1 MKDIGSSEILT
12 LDNFLVASDKI
23 NSLDETYNK
32 LMFVYSAAIKK
43 LETKLEILQ
52 DEFKFFYG
60 CSVIDHTKSR
70 IKRPESIIKKL
81 KSKNYELTYK
91 SLVENIND
99 IAGVR
104 VICPLK
110 DDIFTVVDIL
120 KCTSEIN
127 VLIEKDYITKP
138 KKSGYASYHMI
149 VEVPVQ
155 IMKQTIPV
163 KVEIQI
169 RTLAMDF
176 WASLEHDIK
185 YKSNNKISKKVSN
198 ELVKCAKII
207 NNMDNQMV
215 SYSKN
220 YSDSINENKRIIK
233 EYGG

>member
-1 MKDIGSSEILT
+1 MGDIQGKQVLR
-12 LDNFLVASDKI
+12 LDNFLMNSEKI
-23 NSLDETYNK
+23 NSSDDTYNK
-32 LMFVYSAAIKK
+32 LMFVYSAAIKM

-60 CSVIDHTKSR
+60 CSVIDHTKTR
-70 IKRPESIIKKL
+70 IKKPESIIKKL
-81 KSKNYELTYK
+81 EGRKQELTYQ
-91 SLVENIND
+91 SLVANVND
-99 IAGVR
+99 VAGVR
-104 VICPLK
+104 IVCPMK
-110 DDIFTVVDIL
+110 DDIYTVAGIL
-120 KCTSEIN
+120 KNTPDIN
-127 VLIEKDYITKP
+127 VILEKDYVANP
-138 KKSGYASYHMI
+138 KKSGYASYHMV

-155 IMKQTIPV
+155 ILRQTIPV

-215 SYSKN
+215 SIKN
-220 YSDSINENKRIIK
+220 FGE
-233 EYGG
+233 

>member
-1 MKDIGSSEILT
+1 MGDIQGKQVLR
-12 LDNFLVASDKI
+12 LDNFLMNSEKI
-23 NSLDETYNK
+23 NSSDDTYNK
-32 LMFVYSAAIKK
+32 LMFVYSAAIKM

-60 CSVIDHTKSR
+60 CSVIDHTKTR
-70 IKRPESIIKKL
+70 IKKPESIIKKL
-81 KSKNYELTYK
+81 EGRKQELTYQ
-91 SLVENIND
+91 SLVENVND
-99 IAGVR
+99 VAGVR
-104 VICPLK
+104 IVCPMK
-110 DDIFTVVDIL
+110 DDIYTVAGIL
-120 KCTSEIN
+120 KNTPDIN
-127 VLIEKDYITKP
+127 VILEKDYVANP
-138 KKSGYASYHMI
+138 KKSGYASYHMV

-155 IMKQTIPV
+155 VLRQTIPV

-215 SYSKN
+215 SIKN
-220 YSDSINENKRIIK
+220 FGE
-233 EYGG
+233 